1 MKQRLNDATDLEKVS
16 DSDIRSYGNSTGLG
30 LKKHDPGK
38 YGSIV
43 RAFQAGCSLREAA
56 KIFGIA
62 KNTAGA
68 ICIRELGQDGIR
80 RATMKNLQRLG
91 HQSSGDLIE
100 SMDELSPMQK
110 ATVMGISAD
119 KLYQMEDSR
128 PEVNALQVN
137 QVNVTANI
145 SDDAVGRLI
154 ETALSKKKGETT
166 LDV

>member
-1 MKQRLNDATDLEKVS
+1 MKQRLNDVTDLEKVS

-30 LKKHDPGK
+30 LKKHDPEK

-43 RAFQAGCSLREAA
+43 RAFQAGCSLRETA

-62 KNTAGA
+62 INTAGA

-80 RATMKNLQRLG
+80 RATMKNLQRLV

-119 KLYQMEDSR
+119 KLYQMEDSK

-154 ETALSKKKGETT
+154 ETAMAKKEEAT

>member
-1 MKQRLNDATDLEKVS
+1 MKQGLNEVTDLEKIS

-30 LKKHDPGK
+30 LTKHDPEK

-43 RAFQAGCSLREAA
+43 RAFQAGCSLRETA

-62 KNTAGA
+62 INTAGA

-80 RATMKNLQRLG
+80 RATMKNLKRLV
-91 HQSSGDLIE
+91 HQSSEELLE
-100 SMDELSPMQK
+100 SMDKLSPMQK

-119 KLYQMEDSR
+119 KLNQMEDSR
-128 PEVNALQVN
+128 TEMNAVQLN
-137 QVNVTANI
+137 QVNVNANI
-145 SDDAVGRLI
+145 SDEAVSRLI
-154 ETALSKKKGETT
+154 ETAMAKKEEEI